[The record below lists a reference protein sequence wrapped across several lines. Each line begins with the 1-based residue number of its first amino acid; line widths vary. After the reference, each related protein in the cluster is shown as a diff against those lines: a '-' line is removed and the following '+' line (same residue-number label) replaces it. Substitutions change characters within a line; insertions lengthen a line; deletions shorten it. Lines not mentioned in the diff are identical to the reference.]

1 MSAQCQ
7 AQHLRAGEVR
17 ILNIKDVRN
26 SGGGRQG
33 TPGISLSLA
42 QSYTVTRV
50 ARCEIRAELAVGPPR
65 YLVSRWYVVLLPFT
79 SLTRMMDILDWAT
92 ISLDLMCVY
101 QSITPH
107 ILAIFTNTENSPLFS
122 HYHFVEDNLNIL
134 EVFKTSNNGWLG
146 RPPHRSHCSKRIFLI
161 K

>member
-1 MSAQCQ
+1 M
-7 AQHLRAGEVR
+7 
-17 ILNIKDVRN
+17 
-26 SGGGRQG
+26 
-33 TPGISLSLA
+33 
-42 QSYTVTRV
+42 
-50 ARCEIRAELAVGPPR
+50 
-65 YLVSRWYVVLLPFT
+65 LLPFT

-92 ISLDLMCVY
+92 ISQDLMCVY
-101 QSITPH
+101 QSITPR

-146 RPPHRSHCSKRIFLI
+146 TTTSSITLQQVTFLI